1 MTFEEGFGALSNLE
15 HWYDENKGNRNEA
28 TTRFRL
34 IDSIFFECLGWSKDD
49 VILEESHGREYTDYV
64 LLEPDVRLSSK
75 PNAKDTPSTCARRA
89 TASEIDRICVSSGSL
104 TLLHTN

>member
-64 LLEPDVRLSSK
+64 LLAPRRTLIVE
-75 PNAKDTPSTCARRA
+75 AKREGYAFDLRA
-89 TASEIDRICVSSGSL
+89 PGNRKRD
-104 TLLHTN
+104 